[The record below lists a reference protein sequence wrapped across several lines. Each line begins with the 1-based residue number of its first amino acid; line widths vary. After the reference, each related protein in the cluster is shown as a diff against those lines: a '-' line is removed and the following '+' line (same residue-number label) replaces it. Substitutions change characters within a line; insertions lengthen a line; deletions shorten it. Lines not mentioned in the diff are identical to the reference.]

1 MSVSASETVAGRSS
15 CGPNPPPG
23 CQSGTDTHT
32 KRDRASE
39 SVRHTKRVRE
49 SEQEWEAAGA
59 GPAGIESGTGH
70 RLIFLCKRETR
81 KSKPY
86 VNRTQSLSLR
96 FHLEMEEALQL
107 TEAEATESMESSPV
121 EGQQPVHEVNSCHD
135 KAATYPEETE
145 TETDPEHDPEPEQ
158 MLSERWSPLG
168 ANYDDANSASSGV
181 DCELEP
187 TLLGLSLEK
196 SSPGNETE
204 NASELARLRSIE
216 EEQELLTSSLLALT
230 SHFAHVQLRV
240 RQIVEAPAEE
250 RDQLLRDLDDFAF
263 QGIPDAGLGQKKGS
277 DAEPERETETDGQ
290 LIEQLKSQLTELEQ
304 LAYEAGEPGILPQ
317 HVLLE
322 KQKFILDELR
332 AKLNLQVE
340 QQDLPSLSTDQ
351 LRHQVDNAIGEFVG
365 PLKMKE
371 QLVAQLKTQITDLER
386 FIAFLQCDAAG
397 SGSGSS
403 ASGSDR
409 LKLLSGA
416 YNSYAA
422 KQTARSQVSLPAPA
436 ETSPPSRSYSHSSA
450 LPVAQAGESLHSKAH
465 GLLDK
470 ASILMQM
477 FATTHLAKPREDF
490 QQNTLKKTHKG
501 NHWGDLRAQ
510 LEVDIQEVA
519 ALAATLSCDREKLAN
534 IKRALRQQQQQQQ
547 QQAGSSST
555 CLNPQNGA
563 LITLPPRCRRAVAAG
578 HELAPY
584 AAAAASAATSSDSEE
599 EASYDRFEW
608 EKEIKGLSLGRRIVH
623 MRGDSIATIGRELTT
638 VVRKN
643 FARTVQ
649 QLIQHGLRI
658 PAESA
663 ASSLMVPF
671 MRCLHPGTQRMA
683 APSAQES
690 QFLGLGRG
698 MHAWELILEYY
709 QLKHGEEYNNTP
721 ARKLS
726 LSFQLDIVD
735 AQAVTAKQSLLSTV
749 GMILAM
755 HKPYKRSHN
764 AHFKAFVCAGLNSHL
779 LVEWLNLILSCNE
792 LIDTYYSSTSYVART
807 GFRDSL
813 RSIDALS
820 KFDFDLPV
828 DLAIRHFRNI

>member
-1 MSVSASETVAGRSS
+1 MEMKTTEQSKDFSPTVEGQL
-15 CGPNPPPG
+15 P
-23 CQSGTDTHT
+23 
-32 KRDRASE
+32 
-39 SVRHTKRVRE
+39 
-49 SEQEWEAAGA
+49 A
-59 GPAGIESGTGH
+59 GPVPVED
-70 RLIFLCKRETR
+70 
-81 KSKPY
+81 
-86 VNRTQSLSLR
+86 
-96 FHLEMEEALQL
+96 EE
-107 TEAEATESMESSPV
+107 EAEAEV
-121 EGQQPVHEVNSCHD
+121 EQEEQEQQEL
-135 KAATYPEETE
+135 
-145 TETDPEHDPEPEQ
+145 
-158 MLSERWSPLG
+158 LSERWSPLG

-181 DCELEP
+181 DCELDP
-187 TLLGLSLEK
+187 GLEK
-196 SSPGNETE
+196 SDTRRGSTG
-204 NASELARLRSIE
+204 SELARLRSIE

-250 RDQLLRDLDDFAF
+250 RDQLLRDLEDFAF
-263 QGIPDAGLGQKKGS
+263 QGIPEAVQTKESQPEEDS
-277 DAEPERETETDGQ
+277 VEAEKDPGADSQ
-290 LIEQLKSQLTELEQ
+290 LIQQLKSQLTELEQ
-304 LAYEAGEPGILPQ
+304 IAYEAGEPGILPQ
-317 HVLLE
+317 HVMLE

-332 AKLNLQVE
+332 SKLNLQVE
-340 QQDLPSLSTDQ
+340 QHELPALSTEQ

-386 FIAFLQCDAAG
+386 FIAFLQCDAVEG
-397 SGSGSS
+397 SVG
-403 ASGSDR
+403 DR

-422 KQTARSQVSLPAPA
+422 KQTARSSQAASIAPA
-436 ETSPPSRSYSHSSA
+436 TGMASAPATTAAPPLSSGGGSHSG
-450 LPVAQAGESLHSKAH
+450 GESLHSKAH

-477 FATTHLAKPREDF
+477 FASTHLAKPRSHDEF
-490 QQNTLKKTHKG
+490 QQNSLKKTHKG

-534 IKRALRQQQQQQQ
+534 IKRALRQQQQQQAESNFSSA
-547 QQAGSSST
+547 AGHPVINSES
-555 CLNPQNGA
+555 GA
-563 LITLPPRCRRAVAAG
+563 LTTLPPRCRRAVPTG

-584 AAAAASAATSSDSEE
+584 AAGGAISSDSDEDI
-599 EASYDRFEW
+599 SYSNFEW
-608 EKEIKGLSLGRRIVH
+608 EKEGKSRRTTH

-643 FARTVQ
+643 FARTLQ

-671 MRCLHPGTQRMA
+671 MRCLHPAPPMVP
-683 APSAQES
+683 PSAGGDS
-690 QFLGLGRG
+690 QFLGLGRA
-698 MHAWELILEYY
+698 MHAWELILAYY
-709 QLKHGEEYNNTP
+709 RLKHGEEYNNTP

-726 LSFQLDIVD
+726 QSFQLDIVD
-735 AQAVTAKQSLLSTV
+735 AQAVTAKQSLLSAV

-755 HKPYKRSHN
+755 HRPYKRSNN

-779 LVEWLNLILSCNE
+779 LVEWLNLILSCHE
-792 LIDTYYSSTSYVART
+792 LVDTYYSANSYVART

-813 RSIDALS
+813 RSIDGLS
-820 KFDFDLPV
+820 RFDFDLPV

>member
-1 MSVSASETVAGRSS
+1 M
-15 CGPNPPPG
+15 
-23 CQSGTDTHT
+23 
-32 KRDRASE
+32 
-39 SVRHTKRVRE
+39 
-49 SEQEWEAAGA
+49 
-59 GPAGIESGTGH
+59 
-70 RLIFLCKRETR
+70 
-81 KSKPY
+81 
-86 VNRTQSLSLR
+86 
-96 FHLEMEEALQL
+96 
-107 TEAEATESMESSPV
+107 AEAQESKDFSSTV
-121 EGQQPVHEVNSCHD
+121 EGQLPAGSVPVEKEEEEVE
-135 KAATYPEETE
+135 AEVEQEEQ
-145 TETDPEHDPEPEQ
+145 EQ
-158 MLSERWSPLG
+158 QELLSERWSPLG

-187 TLLGLSLEK
+187 GLEK
-196 SSPGNETE
+196 SETRRGSTG
-204 NASELARLRSIE
+204 SELARLRSIE

-250 RDQLLRDLDDFAF
+250 RDQLLRDLEDFAF
-263 QGIPDAGLGQKKGS
+263 QGIPEAVQSKESQPEDDAVEGEK
-277 DAEPERETETDGQ
+277 EPGADSQ

-304 LAYEAGEPGILPQ
+304 IAYEAGEPGILPQ
-317 HVLLE
+317 HVMLE

-332 AKLNLQVE
+332 SKLNLQVE
-340 QQDLPSLSTDQ
+340 QHELPALSTEQ

-386 FIAFLQCDAAG
+386 FIAFLQCDAVEG
-397 SGSGSS
+397 SVG
-403 ASGSDR
+403 DR

-422 KQTARSQVSLPAPA
+422 KQTARSSQAASIAPA
-436 ETSPPSRSYSHSSA
+436 TGVASAPATTAAPPPYSGVGSHS
-450 LPVAQAGESLHSKAH
+450 PGESLHSKAH

-477 FATTHLAKPREDF
+477 FASTHLGKPRSHDEF
-490 QQNTLKKTHKG
+490 QQNSLKKTHKG

-534 IKRALRQQQQQQQ
+534 IKRALRQQHQ
-547 QQAGSSST
+547 QQAECTSSSAAGH
-555 CLNPQNGA
+555 LVINSQSGA
-563 LITLPPRCRRAVAAG
+563 LTTLPPRCRRAVPTG

-584 AAAAASAATSSDSEE
+584 AAGGAISSDSDEDI
-599 EASYDRFEW
+599 SYSNFEW
-608 EKEIKGLSLGRRIVH
+608 EKEGKSRRTAH

-643 FARTVQ
+643 FARTLQ

-671 MRCLHPGTQRMA
+671 MRCLHPAPPMVP
-683 APSAQES
+683 PSAGGDS
-690 QFLGLGRG
+690 QFLGLGRA
-698 MHAWELILEYY
+698 MHAWELVLAYY
-709 QLKHGEEYNNTP
+709 RLKHGEEYNNTP

-726 LSFQLDIVD
+726 QSFQLDIVD
-735 AQAVTAKQSLLSTV
+735 AQAVTAKQSLLSAV

-755 HKPYKRSHN
+755 HRPYKRSNN

-779 LVEWLNLILSCNE
+779 LVEWLNLILSCHE
-792 LIDTYYSSTSYVART
+792 LVDTYYSANSYVART

-820 KFDFDLPV
+820 RFDFDLPV

>member
-1 MSVSASETVAGRSS
+1 MEMKMAEAQEALESKDSSS
-15 CGPNPPPG
+15 CN
-23 CQSGTDTHT
+23 
-32 KRDRASE
+32 
-39 SVRHTKRVRE
+39 
-49 SEQEWEAAGA
+49 
-59 GPAGIESGTGH
+59 
-70 RLIFLCKRETR
+70 
-81 KSKPY
+81 
-86 VNRTQSLSLR
+86 
-96 FHLEMEEALQL
+96 
-107 TEAEATESMESSPV
+107 V
-121 EGQQPVHEVNSCHD
+121 EGQLLPAGSEEEPDEEEEEEEV
-135 KAATYPEETE
+135 EL
-145 TETDPEHDPEPEQ
+145 EPEQ
-158 MLSERWSPLG
+158 EQQELLSERWSPLG

-181 DCELEP
+181 DCELEA
-187 TLLGLSLEK
+187 GLDK
-196 SSPGNETE
+196 SETRRGS
-204 NASELARLRSIE
+204 AGSELARLRSIE
-216 EEQELLTSSLLALT
+216 DEQELLTSSLLALT

-250 RDQLLRDLDDFAF
+250 RDQLLRDLEDFAF
-263 QGIPDAGLGQKKGS
+263 QGIPDAAAQPKEEEQEANPKQAMGTSSVENEKEAAAPPDS
-277 DAEPERETETDGQ
+277 Q

-317 HVLLE
+317 QVLLE

-340 QQDLPSLSTDQ
+340 QHELPALSTEQ

-386 FIAFLQCDAAG
+386 FIAFLQCDADQ
-397 SGSGSS
+397 SS
-403 ASGSDR
+403 VGDR

-422 KQTARSQVSLPAPA
+422 KQTARSSSQIAPPPVA
-436 ETSPPSRSYSHSSA
+436 KNSPTTTAAAAAAAGLPPSSSA
-450 LPVAQAGESLHSKAH
+450 ASSSSGESLHSKAH

-470 ASILMQM
+470 ASLLMQM
-477 FATTHLAKPREDF
+477 FASTHLVKPRHDDF
-490 QQNTLKKTHKG
+490 QQNSLKKTHKG

-534 IKRALRQQQQQQQ
+534 IKRALRQQQQQQT
-547 QQAGSSST
+547 SSSSSNG
-555 CLNPQNGA
+555 LINAQNGA
-563 LITLPPRCRRAVAAG
+563 LTTMPPRCRRAVPTG

-584 AAAAASAATSSDSEE
+584 AACGGGAVSSDSDEDI
-599 EASYDRFEW
+599 SYSNFEW
-608 EKEIKGLSLGRRIVH
+608 EKEGKGRR
-623 MRGDSIATIGRELTT
+623 MRGGDSIATIGRELTT

-643 FARTVQ
+643 FARTLQ
-649 QLIQHGLRI
+649 QLMQHGLRI

-671 MRCLHPGTQRMA
+671 MRCLHPGPPA
-683 APSAQES
+683 AVIPAANGDS
-690 QFLGLGRG
+690 QFMGLGRA
-698 MHAWELILEYY
+698 MHAWELVLAYY
-709 QLKHGEEYNNTP
+709 RLKHGEEYNNTP

-726 LSFQLDIVD
+726 QSFQLDIVA
-735 AQAVTAKQSLLSTV
+735 AQAVTAKQSLLSAV

-755 HKPYKRSHN
+755 HRPYKRSNN

-779 LVEWLNLILSCNE
+779 LVEWLNLILSCHD
-792 LIDTYYSSTSYVART
+792 LVDTYYSSSSYVART

-820 KFDFDLPV
+820 RFDFDLPV

>member
-1 MSVSASETVAGRSS
+1 M
-15 CGPNPPPG
+15 
-23 CQSGTDTHT
+23 
-32 KRDRASE
+32 
-39 SVRHTKRVRE
+39 
-49 SEQEWEAAGA
+49 
-59 GPAGIESGTGH
+59 
-70 RLIFLCKRETR
+70 
-81 KSKPY
+81 
-86 VNRTQSLSLR
+86 
-96 FHLEMEEALQL
+96 EMKMAEALE
-107 TEAEATESMESSPV
+107 TKDDSCSPV
-121 EGQQPVHEVNSCHD
+121 EGQLPAAVEDEEV
-135 KAATYPEETE
+135 
-145 TETDPEHDPEPEQ
+145 EQ
-158 MLSERWSPLG
+158 QEQELLSERWSPLG

-187 TLLGLSLEK
+187 GLLDKSETRRESNGSSL
-196 SSPGNETE
+196 
-204 NASELARLRSIE
+204 ELARLRSIE

-250 RDQLLRDLDDFAF
+250 RDQLLRDLEDFAF
-263 QGIPDAGLGQKKGS
+263 QGIPEAVQSKEEE
-277 DAEPERETETDGQ
+277 DAEEESESPKPKEDTPDNQ
-290 LIEQLKSQLTELEQ
+290 LIIEQLKSQLTELEQ
-304 LAYEAGEPGILPQ
+304 IAYEAGEPGILPQ
-317 HVLLE
+317 HVMLE

-332 AKLNLQVE
+332 SKLNLQVE
-340 QQDLPSLSTDQ
+340 QHELPALSTEQ

-386 FIAFLQCDAAG
+386 FIAFLQCDAAEGG
-397 SGSGSS
+397 SGGSV
-403 ASGSDR
+403 GDR

-422 KQTARSQVSLPAPA
+422 KQTARSSQAAAAGGGGGSIAPA
-436 ETSPPSRSYSHSSA
+436 KGGVTAPPTPPSSELGSHSH
-450 LPVAQAGESLHSKAH
+450 PRTGESLHSKAH

-477 FATTHLAKPREDF
+477 FASTHLAKPRSHDEF
-490 QQNTLKKTHKG
+490 QQNSLKKTHKG

-534 IKRALRQQQQQQQ
+534 IKRALRQQQQQQ
-547 QQAGSSST
+547 AESTSSSSSAGHPVIT
-555 CLNPQNGA
+555 SQSGA
-563 LITLPPRCRRAVAAG
+563 LTTLPPRCRRAVPTG

-584 AAAAASAATSSDSEE
+584 AAGGAISSDSDEDI
-599 EASYDRFEW
+599 SYSNFEW
-608 EKEIKGLSLGRRIVH
+608 EKEGGKSRRSAH
-623 MRGDSIATIGRELTT
+623 MRGDSIATINRELTT

-643 FARTVQ
+643 FARTLQ

-671 MRCLHPGTQRMA
+671 MRCLHPASPMVPPPPA
-683 APSAQES
+683 ADSP
-690 QFLGLGRG
+690 QFLAGLGRA
-698 MHAWELILEYY
+698 MHAWELVLAYY
-709 QLKHGEEYNNTP
+709 RLKHGEEYNNTP

-726 LSFQLDIVD
+726 QSFQLDIVD
-735 AQAVTAKQSLLSTV
+735 AQAVTAKQSLLSAV

-755 HKPYKRSHN
+755 HRPYKRSNN

-779 LVEWLNLILSCNE
+779 LVEWLNLILSSHE
-792 LIDTYYSSTSYVART
+792 LVDTYYSASSYVART

-820 KFDFDLPV
+820 RFDFDLPV
-828 DLAIRHFRNI
+828 DLAIRHFRNL

>member
-1 MSVSASETVAGRSS
+1 MEMKMA
-15 CGPNPPPG
+15 
-23 CQSGTDTHT
+23 
-32 KRDRASE
+32 
-39 SVRHTKRVRE
+39 
-49 SEQEWEAAGA
+49 EA
-59 GPAGIESGTGH
+59 
-70 RLIFLCKRETR
+70 
-81 KSKPY
+81 
-86 VNRTQSLSLR
+86 Q
-96 FHLEMEEALQL
+96 EAL
-107 TEAEATESMESSPV
+107 ESKDSTCNV
-121 EGQQPVHEVNSCHD
+121 EGQLPPAGSEEEQEEPGEEEEEEEEEEV
-135 KAATYPEETE
+135 EL
-145 TETDPEHDPEPEQ
+145 EPEQ
-158 MLSERWSPLG
+158 EQQELLSERWSPLG

-181 DCELEP
+181 DCELE
-187 TLLGLSLEK
+187 TGLDK
-196 SSPGNETE
+196 SETRRGS
-204 NASELARLRSIE
+204 AGSELARLRSIE
-216 EEQELLTSSLLALT
+216 DEQELLTSSLLALT

-250 RDQLLRDLDDFAF
+250 RDQLLRDLEDFAF
-263 QGIPDAGLGQKKGS
+263 QGIPDAAQPKEEANGKQAKGS
-277 DAEPERETETDGQ
+277 SGVEGEKESGADSQ

-340 QQDLPSLSTDQ
+340 QHELPTLSTEQ

-386 FIAFLQCDAAG
+386 FIAFLQCDADQ
-397 SGSGSS
+397 SS
-403 ASGSDR
+403 VGDR

-422 KQTARSQVSLPAPA
+422 KQTARSSSQVAPPIVPSTVGGKNSPATTA
-436 ETSPPSRSYSHSSA
+436 ALPPSSSA
-450 LPVAQAGESLHSKAH
+450 ASGTGESLHSKAH

-470 ASILMQM
+470 ASLLMQM
-477 FATTHLAKPREDF
+477 FASTHLVKPRHDDF
-490 QQNTLKKTHKG
+490 QQNLLKKTHKG

-534 IKRALRQQQQQQQ
+534 IKRALRQQQLQQQQ
-547 QQAGSSST
+547 QQHHHQQESSSSSST
-555 CLNPQNGA
+555 GHHHPSINAQNGA
-563 LITLPPRCRRAVAAG
+563 LTTIPPRCRRAVPTG

-584 AAAAASAATSSDSEE
+584 AACGGAVSSDSDEDI
-599 EASYDRFEW
+599 SYSTFEW
-608 EKEIKGLSLGRRIVH
+608 EKEGKSRRMAH

-643 FARTVQ
+643 FARTLQ

-671 MRCLHPGTQRMA
+671 MRCLHPGPPA
-683 APSAQES
+683 AVIPAAGGDS
-690 QFLGLGRG
+690 QFMGLGRA
-698 MHAWELILEYY
+698 MHAWELVLAYY
-709 QLKHGEEYNNTP
+709 RLKNGEEYNNTP

-726 LSFQLDIVD
+726 QSFQLDIVD
-735 AQAVTAKQSLLSTV
+735 AQAVTAKQSLLSAV

-755 HKPYKRSHN
+755 HRPYKRSNN

-779 LVEWLNLILSCNE
+779 LVEWLNLILSCHE
-792 LIDTYYSSTSYVART
+792 LVDTYYSSSSYVART

-820 KFDFDLPV
+820 RFDFDLPV

>member
-1 MSVSASETVAGRSS
+1 M
-15 CGPNPPPG
+15 
-23 CQSGTDTHT
+23 
-32 KRDRASE
+32 
-39 SVRHTKRVRE
+39 
-49 SEQEWEAAGA
+49 
-59 GPAGIESGTGH
+59 
-70 RLIFLCKRETR
+70 
-81 KSKPY
+81 
-86 VNRTQSLSLR
+86 
-96 FHLEMEEALQL
+96 EMKM
-107 TEAEATESMESSPV
+107 AEAQEVHESKDSVLCAFRV
-121 EGQQPVHEVNSCHD
+121 EGQQL
-135 KAATYPEETE
+135 AAGSVEEE
-145 TETDPEHDPEPEQ
+145 LDEEAGQVEPEQ
-158 MLSERWSPLG
+158 EQEQEQEQELLSERWSPLG

-181 DCELEP
+181 DCGELETVLDGKP
-187 TLLGLSLEK
+187 
-196 SSPGNETE
+196 ETRRGS
-204 NASELARLRSIE
+204 AGSELSRLRSIE

-263 QGIPDAGLGQKKGS
+263 QGIPEAAQPKESTSSSLEKDNEKEPGS
-277 DAEPERETETDGQ
+277 DSQ

-317 HVLLE
+317 QVLLE

-332 AKLNLQVE
+332 SKLNLQVE
-340 QQDLPSLSTDQ
+340 QHELPALSTEQ

-386 FIAFLQCDAAG
+386 FIAFLQCDADQGSAG
-397 SGSGSS
+397 
-403 ASGSDR
+403 DR

-422 KQTARSQVSLPAPA
+422 KQTAKISQAAPHPIVAPVAAAPPPA
-436 ETSPPSRSYSHSSA
+436 TSSSA
-450 LPVAQAGESLHSKAH
+450 GGSIGPGESLHSKAH

-470 ASILMQM
+470 ASLLMQM
-477 FATTHLAKPREDF
+477 FASTHLAKPRHDDF
-490 QQNTLKKTHKG
+490 QQNSLKKTHKG

-534 IKRALRQQQQQQQ
+534 IKRALRQQRTEN
-547 QQAGSSST
+547 ST
-555 CLNPQNGA
+555 GTAINAQNGA
-563 LITLPPRCRRAVAAG
+563 LTTVPPRCRRAVAAG

-584 AAAAASAATSSDSEE
+584 AAGGSGAVSSDSDEDI
-599 EASYDRFEW
+599 SYANFEW
-608 EKEIKGLSLGRRIVH
+608 EKEGKSRRIAH

-643 FARTVQ
+643 FARTLQ

-671 MRCLHPGTQRMA
+671 MRCLHPGPPSVVI
-683 APSAQES
+683 PSAAGDS
-690 QFLGLGRG
+690 QFLGMGGLGLGRA
-698 MHAWELILEYY
+698 MHAWELVLAYY
-709 QLKHGEEYNNTP
+709 QLKNGEEYNNTP

-726 LSFQLDIVD
+726 QSFQLDIVD
-735 AQAVTAKQSLLSTV
+735 AQAVTAKQSLLSAV

-755 HKPYKRSHN
+755 HRPYKRSNN

-779 LVEWLNLILSCNE
+779 LVEWLNLILSCHE
-792 LIDTYYSSTSYVART
+792 LVDTYYSSSSYVART

-820 KFDFDLPV
+820 RFDFDLPV

>member
-1 MSVSASETVAGRSS
+1 MEMKTAEGQEAQEPKDSSSSTVEGQLPAGSSVSAEDEEAEV
-15 CGPNPPPG
+15 
-23 CQSGTDTHT
+23 
-32 KRDRASE
+32 
-39 SVRHTKRVRE
+39 
-49 SEQEWEAAGA
+49 EQE
-59 GPAGIESGTGH
+59 
-70 RLIFLCKRETR
+70 
-81 KSKPY
+81 
-86 VNRTQSLSLR
+86 
-96 FHLEMEEALQL
+96 
-107 TEAEATESMESSPV
+107 
-121 EGQQPVHEVNSCHD
+121 QQEL
-135 KAATYPEETE
+135 
-145 TETDPEHDPEPEQ
+145 
-158 MLSERWSPLG
+158 LSERWSPLG

-187 TLLGLSLEK
+187 GLEK
-196 SSPGNETE
+196 SETRRGSTG
-204 NASELARLRSIE
+204 SELARLRSIE

-240 RQIVEAPAEE
+240 RQIVEAPAGE
-250 RDQLLRDLDDFAF
+250 RDQLLRDLEDFAF
-263 QGIPDAGLGQKKGS
+263 QGIPEAVQPKESQPEKDSIEGEKEAGADS
-277 DAEPERETETDGQ
+277 Q

-304 LAYEAGEPGILPQ
+304 IAYEAGEPGILPQ
-317 HVLLE
+317 HVMLE

-332 AKLNLQVE
+332 SKLNLQVE
-340 QQDLPSLSTDQ
+340 QHELPALSTEQ

-386 FIAFLQCDAAG
+386 FIAFLQCDVVEG
-397 SGSGSS
+397 SVG
-403 ASGSDR
+403 DR

-422 KQTARSQVSLPAPA
+422 KQTARSSQAASIAPPGVASTPATTA
-436 ETSPPSRSYSHSSA
+436 ASPPSSGLGSHSHS
-450 LPVAQAGESLHSKAH
+450 PGESLHSKAH

-477 FATTHLAKPREDF
+477 FASTHLAKPRSHDEF
-490 QQNTLKKTHKG
+490 QQNLLKKTHKG

-534 IKRALRQQQQQQQ
+534 IKRALRQQQQQ
-547 QQAGSSST
+547 AESTSSSAVGHPVI
-555 CLNPQNGA
+555 NSQNGA
-563 LITLPPRCRRAVAAG
+563 LTTLPPLCRRAVPTG

-584 AAAAASAATSSDSEE
+584 AAGGAISSDSDEDI
-599 EASYDRFEW
+599 SYSNFEW
-608 EKEIKGLSLGRRIVH
+608 EKEGKSRRMAH

-643 FARTVQ
+643 FARTLQ

-671 MRCLHPGTQRMA
+671 MRCLHPGPPVIPTA
-683 APSAQES
+683 GGGDS
-690 QFLGLGRG
+690 QFLGLGRA
-698 MHAWELILEYY
+698 MHAWELVLAYY
-709 QLKHGEEYNNTP
+709 RLKHGEEYNNTP

-726 LSFQLDIVD
+726 QSFQLDIVD
-735 AQAVTAKQSLLSTV
+735 AQAVTAKQSLLSAV

-755 HKPYKRSHN
+755 HRPYKRSNN
-764 AHFKAFVCAGLNSHL
+764 AHFKAFVCAGLNSRL
-779 LVEWLNLILSCNE
+779 LVEWLNLMLSCHE
-792 LIDTYYSSTSYVART
+792 LVDTYYSANSYVART

-820 KFDFDLPV
+820 RFDFDLPV

>member
-1 MSVSASETVAGRSS
+1 MEMKMAEAQEALESKDSS
-15 CGPNPPPG
+15 CN
-23 CQSGTDTHT
+23 
-32 KRDRASE
+32 
-39 SVRHTKRVRE
+39 
-49 SEQEWEAAGA
+49 
-59 GPAGIESGTGH
+59 
-70 RLIFLCKRETR
+70 
-81 KSKPY
+81 
-86 VNRTQSLSLR
+86 
-96 FHLEMEEALQL
+96 
-107 TEAEATESMESSPV
+107 V
-121 EGQQPVHEVNSCHD
+121 EGQLPPAGSEEE
-135 KAATYPEETE
+135 PEE
-145 TETDPEHDPEPEQ
+145 PEDEEEEEEVELEPEQ
-158 MLSERWSPLG
+158 EQQELLSERWSPLG

-181 DCELEP
+181 DCELEQ
-187 TLLGLSLEK
+187 GLDK
-196 SSPGNETE
+196 SETRRGS
-204 NASELARLRSIE
+204 AGSELARLRSIE
-216 EEQELLTSSLLALT
+216 DEQELLTSSLLALT

-250 RDQLLRDLDDFAF
+250 RDQLLRDLEDFAF
-263 QGIPDAGLGQKKGS
+263 QGIPDAAQPKEEAKAKQAKSSSIEGEK
-277 DAEPERETETDGQ
+277 ETVADSQ

-340 QQDLPSLSTDQ
+340 QHELPTLSTEQ

-386 FIAFLQCDAAG
+386 FIAFLQCDADQ
-397 SGSGSS
+397 SS
-403 ASGSDR
+403 VGDR

-422 KQTARSQVSLPAPA
+422 KQTARSSSQIAPPNEPSPIVGRAKNSPATTA
-436 ETSPPSRSYSHSSA
+436 AAALPPSSSA
-450 LPVAQAGESLHSKAH
+450 ASTSGESLHSKAH

-470 ASILMQM
+470 ASLLMQM
-477 FATTHLAKPREDF
+477 FASTHLVKPRHDDF
-490 QQNTLKKTHKG
+490 QQNSLKKTHKG

-534 IKRALRQQQQQQQ
+534 IKRALRQQQQQQKRQ
-547 QQAGSSST
+547 QEQEHSSSSSST
-555 CLNPQNGA
+555 GHPSHPVINAQNGA
-563 LITLPPRCRRAVAAG
+563 LTTVPPRCRRAVPTG

-584 AAAAASAATSSDSEE
+584 AACSGAVSSDSDEDI
-599 EASYDRFEW
+599 SYSNFEW
-608 EKEIKGLSLGRRIVH
+608 EKEGKSRRMAH

-643 FARTVQ
+643 FARTLQ

-671 MRCLHPGTQRMA
+671 MRCLHPGPPA
-683 APSAQES
+683 AVIPAASSGDS
-690 QFLGLGRG
+690 QFMGLGRA
-698 MHAWELILEYY
+698 MHAWELVLAYY
-709 QLKHGEEYNNTP
+709 RLKHGDEYNNTP

-726 LSFQLDIVD
+726 QSFQLDIVD
-735 AQAVTAKQSLLSTV
+735 AQAVTAKQSLLSAV

-755 HKPYKRSHN
+755 HRPYKRSNN

-779 LVEWLNLILSCNE
+779 LVEWLNLILSCHE
-792 LIDTYYSSTSYVART
+792 LVDTYYSSSSYVART

-820 KFDFDLPV
+820 RFDFDLPV

>member
-1 MSVSASETVAGRSS
+1 MEMKMAEAQKSKDSSSASEDQLPAG
-15 CGPNPPPG
+15 
-23 CQSGTDTHT
+23 
-32 KRDRASE
+32 
-39 SVRHTKRVRE
+39 SVLAEDEEEEVE
-49 SEQEWEAAGA
+49 VEVEQEQE
-59 GPAGIESGTGH
+59 
-70 RLIFLCKRETR
+70 
-81 KSKPY
+81 
-86 VNRTQSLSLR
+86 
-96 FHLEMEEALQL
+96 
-107 TEAEATESMESSPV
+107 
-121 EGQQPVHEVNSCHD
+121 QQEL
-135 KAATYPEETE
+135 
-145 TETDPEHDPEPEQ
+145 
-158 MLSERWSPLG
+158 LSERWSPLG

-187 TLLGLSLEK
+187 GPDK
-196 SSPGNETE
+196 SETRRGSSTG
-204 NASELARLRSIE
+204 SELARLRSIE

-263 QGIPDAGLGQKKGS
+263 QGIPEAVQSKEPHS
-277 DAEPERETETDGQ
+277 DTDSNDREKESSADSQ

-304 LAYEAGEPGILPQ
+304 IAYEAGEPGILPQ
-317 HVLLE
+317 HVMLE

-332 AKLNLQVE
+332 SKLNLQVE
-340 QQDLPSLSTDQ
+340 QHELPSLSTEQ

-386 FIAFLQCDAAG
+386 FIAFLQCDAVEG
-397 SGSGSS
+397 SVG
-403 ASGSDR
+403 DR

-422 KQTARSQVSLPAPA
+422 KQTARSSLAASIAPAPGIA
-436 ETSPPSRSYSHSSA
+436 NAPATSTAAPPASGLGPHS
-450 LPVAQAGESLHSKAH
+450 PGESLHSKAH

-470 ASILMQM
+470 ASMLMQM
-477 FATTHLAKPREDF
+477 FASTHLAKPRSHDEF
-490 QQNTLKKTHKG
+490 QQNSLKKTHKG

-547 QQAGSSST
+547 QADITSSSAAGHPVI
-555 CLNPQNGA
+555 NAQNGA
-563 LITLPPRCRRAVAAG
+563 LTTLSPRCRRAVPTG

-584 AAAAASAATSSDSEE
+584 AAGGAISSDSDEDI
-599 EASYDRFEW
+599 SYSNFEW
-608 EKEIKGLSLGRRIVH
+608 EKEGKSRRTAH

-643 FARTVQ
+643 FARTLQ

-671 MRCLHPGTQRMA
+671 LRCLHPGPPKVPLA
-683 APSAQES
+683 AGEES
-690 QFLGLGRG
+690 QFLGFGRA
-698 MHAWELILEYY
+698 MHAWELVLAYY
-709 QLKHGEEYNNTP
+709 RLKHGEEYNNTP

-726 LSFQLDIVD
+726 QSFQLDIVD
-735 AQAVTAKQSLLSTV
+735 AQAVTAKQSLLSAV

-755 HKPYKRSHN
+755 HRPYKRSNN

-779 LVEWLNLILSCNE
+779 LVEWLNLILSCHE
-792 LIDTYYSSTSYVART
+792 LVDTYYTVNSYVART

-820 KFDFDLPV
+820 RFDFDLPV

>member
-1 MSVSASETVAGRSS
+1 M
-15 CGPNPPPG
+15 
-23 CQSGTDTHT
+23 
-32 KRDRASE
+32 
-39 SVRHTKRVRE
+39 
-49 SEQEWEAAGA
+49 
-59 GPAGIESGTGH
+59 
-70 RLIFLCKRETR
+70 
-81 KSKPY
+81 
-86 VNRTQSLSLR
+86 
-96 FHLEMEEALQL
+96 EMKM
-107 TEAEATESMESSPV
+107 AEAQEVHESKDSVLCAFRV
-121 EGQQPVHEVNSCHD
+121 EGQQL
-135 KAATYPEETE
+135 AAGSVEEE
-145 TETDPEHDPEPEQ
+145 LDEEAGQVEPEQ
-158 MLSERWSPLG
+158 EQEQEQELLSERWSPLG

-181 DCELEP
+181 DCGELE
-187 TLLGLSLEK
+187 TVLDGK
-196 SSPGNETE
+196 SETRRGS
-204 NASELARLRSIE
+204 AGSELSRLRSIE

-250 RDQLLRDLDDFAF
+250 RDQLLRDLEDFAF
-263 QGIPDAGLGQKKGS
+263 QGIPEAAQPKESTSSSLEKDNEKEPGS
-277 DAEPERETETDGQ
+277 DSQ

-317 HVLLE
+317 QVLLE

-332 AKLNLQVE
+332 SKLNLQVE
-340 QQDLPSLSTDQ
+340 QHELPALSTEQ

-386 FIAFLQCDAAG
+386 FIAFLQCDADQG
-397 SGSGSS
+397 SVG
-403 ASGSDR
+403 DR

-422 KQTARSQVSLPAPA
+422 KQTAKISQAVPHPIVAPVASAPPPA
-436 ETSPPSRSYSHSSA
+436 TSSSA
-450 LPVAQAGESLHSKAH
+450 GGSIGAGESLHSKAH

-470 ASILMQM
+470 ASLLMQM
-477 FATTHLAKPREDF
+477 FASTHLAKPRHDDF
-490 QQNTLKKTHKG
+490 QQNSLKKTHKG

-534 IKRALRQQQQQQQ
+534 IKRALRQQRTEN
-547 QQAGSSST
+547 ST
-555 CLNPQNGA
+555 GTAINAQNGA
-563 LITLPPRCRRAVAAG
+563 LTTVPPRCRRAVAAG

-584 AAAAASAATSSDSEE
+584 AAGGSGAVSSDSDEDI
-599 EASYDRFEW
+599 SYANFEW
-608 EKEIKGLSLGRRIVH
+608 EKEGKSRRIAH

-643 FARTVQ
+643 FARTLQ

-671 MRCLHPGTQRMA
+671 MRCLHPGPPSVVIPPA
-683 APSAQES
+683 AGDS
-690 QFLGLGRG
+690 QFLGLGGLGLGRA
-698 MHAWELILEYY
+698 MHAWELVLAYY
-709 QLKHGEEYNNTP
+709 QLKNGEEYNNTP

-726 LSFQLDIVD
+726 QSFQLDIVD
-735 AQAVTAKQSLLSTV
+735 AQAVTAKQSLLSAV

-755 HKPYKRSHN
+755 HRPYKRSNN

-779 LVEWLNLILSCNE
+779 LVEWLNLMLSCHE
-792 LIDTYYSSTSYVART
+792 LVDTYYSSSSYVART

-820 KFDFDLPV
+820 RFDFDLPV

>member
-1 MSVSASETVAGRSS
+1 MEMKMAEAQLTLESKDSS
-15 CGPNPPPG
+15 CN
-23 CQSGTDTHT
+23 
-32 KRDRASE
+32 
-39 SVRHTKRVRE
+39 
-49 SEQEWEAAGA
+49 
-59 GPAGIESGTGH
+59 
-70 RLIFLCKRETR
+70 
-81 KSKPY
+81 
-86 VNRTQSLSLR
+86 
-96 FHLEMEEALQL
+96 
-107 TEAEATESMESSPV
+107 V
-121 EGQQPVHEVNSCHD
+121 EGQLPPAGSEEE
-135 KAATYPEETE
+135 PEEPE
-145 TETDPEHDPEPEQ
+145 DPEEEEEEAELEPEQ
-158 MLSERWSPLG
+158 EQQELLSERWSPLG

-187 TLLGLSLEK
+187 GLEK
-196 SSPGNETE
+196 SETRRGS
-204 NASELARLRSIE
+204 AGSELARLRSIE
-216 EEQELLTSSLLALT
+216 DEQELLTSSLLALT

-250 RDQLLRDLDDFAF
+250 RDQLLRDLEDFAF
-263 QGIPDAGLGQKKGS
+263 QGIPDAAQPKEEATVKQAKQDSSEKEAGADS
-277 DAEPERETETDGQ
+277 Q

-340 QQDLPSLSTDQ
+340 QHELPALSTEQ

-386 FIAFLQCDAAG
+386 FIAFLQCDADQ
-397 SGSGSS
+397 SS
-403 ASGSDR
+403 VGDR

-422 KQTARSQVSLPAPA
+422 KQTARSGSQIAPPPTAPSQVGAKNSPATTA
-436 ETSPPSRSYSHSSA
+436 ALPPSSSGGGSSSS
-450 LPVAQAGESLHSKAH
+450 GESLHSKAH

-470 ASILMQM
+470 ASLLMQM
-477 FATTHLAKPREDF
+477 FASTHLVKPRHDDF
-490 QQNTLKKTHKG
+490 QQNSLKKTHKG

-534 IKRALRQQQQQQQ
+534 IKRALRHQQQQQQQ
-547 QQAGSSST
+547 QESSSCPSST
-555 CLNPQNGA
+555 NQHPSINAQNGA
-563 LITLPPRCRRAVAAG
+563 LTTIPPRCRRAVPTG

-584 AAAAASAATSSDSEE
+584 AACGGAVSSDSDEDI
-599 EASYDRFEW
+599 SYSNFEW
-608 EKEIKGLSLGRRIVH
+608 EKEGKSRRL
-623 MRGDSIATIGRELTT
+623 RGDSIATIGRELTT

-643 FARTVQ
+643 FARTLQ

-671 MRCLHPGTQRMA
+671 MRCLHPGPPA
-683 APSAQES
+683 AVIPAAAGGDS
-690 QFLGLGRG
+690 QFMGLGRA
-698 MHAWELILEYY
+698 MHAWELVLAYY
-709 QLKHGEEYNNTP
+709 RLKHGEEYNNTP

-726 LSFQLDIVD
+726 QSFQLDIVD
-735 AQAVTAKQSLLSTV
+735 AQAVTAKQSLLSAV

-755 HKPYKRSHN
+755 HRPYKRSNN

-779 LVEWLNLILSCNE
+779 LVEWLNLILSCHE
-792 LIDTYYSSTSYVART
+792 LVDTYYSSSSYVART

-820 KFDFDLPV
+820 RFDFDLPV

>member
-1 MSVSASETVAGRSS
+1 MEMKMAEAQETKDSCSTIEGQLPAG
-15 CGPNPPPG
+15 PV
-23 CQSGTDTHT
+23 
-32 KRDRASE
+32 RAE
-39 SVRHTKRVRE
+39 DEEEEVEV
-49 SEQEWEAAGA
+49 EQE
-59 GPAGIESGTGH
+59 
-70 RLIFLCKRETR
+70 
-81 KSKPY
+81 
-86 VNRTQSLSLR
+86 
-96 FHLEMEEALQL
+96 
-107 TEAEATESMESSPV
+107 
-121 EGQQPVHEVNSCHD
+121 QQEL
-135 KAATYPEETE
+135 
-145 TETDPEHDPEPEQ
+145 
-158 MLSERWSPLG
+158 LSERWSPLG

-187 TLLGLSLEK
+187 GLEK
-196 SSPGNETE
+196 SEARRGSTG
-204 NASELARLRSIE
+204 SELARLRSIE

-250 RDQLLRDLDDFAF
+250 RDQLLRDLEDFAF
-263 QGIPDAGLGQKKGS
+263 QGIPDAVQSKESHPDKPAS
-277 DAEPERETETDGQ
+277 DGEKDHGPDSQ
-290 LIEQLKSQLTELEQ
+290 LIQQLKSQLTELEQ
-304 LAYEAGEPGILPQ
+304 IAYEAGEPGILPQ

-340 QQDLPSLSTDQ
+340 QHELPALSTEQ

-386 FIAFLQCDAAG
+386 FIAFLQCDAIEG
-397 SGSGSS
+397 SVG
-403 ASGSDR
+403 DR

-422 KQTARSQVSLPAPA
+422 KQTARSSQASYVATNAPA
-436 ETSPPSRSYSHSSA
+436 TTATTPPSSGLGAHSS
-450 LPVAQAGESLHSKAH
+450 GESLHSKAH

-470 ASILMQM
+470 ASVLMQM
-477 FATTHLAKPREDF
+477 FASTHLVKPRTHDEF
-490 QQNTLKKTHKG
+490 QQNSLKKTHKG

-534 IKRALRQQQQQQQ
+534 IKRALRKQQ
-547 QQAGSSST
+547 QQAESIEFSDTG
-555 CLNPQNGA
+555 NPVINSQNGA
-563 LITLPPRCRRAVAAG
+563 LTLPPRCRRAVPTG

-584 AAAAASAATSSDSEE
+584 ASGGAISSDSDEDI
-599 EASYDRFEW
+599 SYSNFEW
-608 EKEIKGLSLGRRIVH
+608 EKESKSRRTTH
-623 MRGDSIATIGRELTT
+623 ARGDSIATIGRELTT

-643 FARTVQ
+643 FARTLQ

-671 MRCLHPGTQRMA
+671 MRCLHPGPPVVPPA
-683 APSAQES
+683 VGGDS
-690 QFLGLGRG
+690 QFLGLGRA
-698 MHAWELILEYY
+698 MHAWELVLAYY
-709 QLKHGEEYNNTP
+709 RLKHGEEYNNTP

-726 LSFQLDIVD
+726 QSFQLDIVD
-735 AQAVTAKQSLLSTV
+735 AQAVTAKQSLLSAV

-755 HKPYKRSHN
+755 HRPYKRSNN

-779 LVEWLNLILSCNE
+779 LVEWLNLILSCHE
-792 LIDTYYSSTSYVART
+792 LVDTYYSADSYVART

-820 KFDFDLPV
+820 RFDFDLPV

>member
-1 MSVSASETVAGRSS
+1 M
-15 CGPNPPPG
+15 
-23 CQSGTDTHT
+23 
-32 KRDRASE
+32 
-39 SVRHTKRVRE
+39 
-49 SEQEWEAAGA
+49 
-59 GPAGIESGTGH
+59 
-70 RLIFLCKRETR
+70 
-81 KSKPY
+81 
-86 VNRTQSLSLR
+86 
-96 FHLEMEEALQL
+96 EM
-107 TEAEATESMESSPV
+107 
-121 EGQQPVHEVNSCHD
+121 D
-135 KAATYPEETE
+135 EETE
-145 TETDPEHDPEPEQ
+145 REQLKLAEGHPTTSSCDAESVDSQAYPE
-158 MLSERWSPLG
+158 ERWSPLG

-181 DCELEP
+181 DCELEANVLNDKELLVTTTTATGA
-187 TLLGLSLEK
+187 TLANVDSL
-196 SSPGNETE
+196 TE

-216 EEQELLTSSLLALT
+216 DEQELLTSSLLALT

-240 RQIVEAPAEE
+240 RQIVEAPTDE
-250 RDQLLRDLDDFAF
+250 RDQLLRDLEDFAF
-263 QGIPDAGLGQKKGS
+263 QGIPEAAAAGQNNREDESNKNGGLEYNDDESVGVDGS
-277 DAEPERETETDGQ
+277 TARTPISPPPPPDGQ

-304 LAYEAGEPGILPQ
+304 LAYEAGAPGILPQ
-317 HVLLE
+317 QILLE

-332 AKLNLQVE
+332 SKLNLQVE
-340 QQDLPSLSTDQ
+340 QQDLPSLSTEQ

-397 SGSGSS
+397 G
-403 ASGSDR
+403 DK
-409 LKLLSGA
+409 LKLLTGA

-422 KQTARSQVSLPAPA
+422 KQTARSQQIQKPAGG
-436 ETSPPSRSYSHSSA
+436 SRLTASNTGSSSA
-450 LPVAQAGESLHSKAH
+450 ATTTTSATAALSNSEARESLHSKAH

-470 ASILMQM
+470 ASLLMQM
-477 FATTHLAKPREDF
+477 FASTHFAKRQDDF
-490 QQNTLKKTHKG
+490 QQNSLKKTHKG

-519 ALAATLSCDREKLAN
+519 ALAATLTCDREKLAN
-534 IKRALRQQQQQQQ
+534 IKRALRQQQQQHQQ
-547 QQAGSSST
+547 QQASSSSGCPIT
-555 CLNPQNGA
+555 SQTGA
-563 LITLPPRCRRAVAAG
+563 LTTIPPRCRRAVAANISG
-578 HELAPY
+578 HELTPY
-584 AAAAASAATSSDSEE
+584 SPGTVSSDSDE
-599 EASYDRFEW
+599 EANHYDQFEW
-608 EKEIKGLSLGRRIVH
+608 TKDKSLGRRIVH

-643 FARTVQ
+643 FARTLQ

-671 MRCLHPGTQRMA
+671 MRCLHPSILQHRVTPLASSSSSSLGG
-683 APSAQES
+683 SALSSSDQQ
-690 QFLGLGRG
+690 QFLGLGRP

-709 QLKHGEEYNNTP
+709 HLKNGDEYNNTP

-726 LSFQLDIVD
+726 QSFQLDIVD
-735 AQAVTAKQSLLSTV
+735 AQAVTAKQSLLSAI
-749 GMILAM
+749 GMILTM
-755 HKPYKRSHN
+755 HRPYKRSYN

-792 LIDTYYSSTSYVART
+792 LIDIYYNSSSYVART

-813 RSIDALS
+813 RSIDALT

>member
-1 MSVSASETVAGRSS
+1 M
-15 CGPNPPPG
+15 
-23 CQSGTDTHT
+23 
-32 KRDRASE
+32 
-39 SVRHTKRVRE
+39 
-49 SEQEWEAAGA
+49 
-59 GPAGIESGTGH
+59 
-70 RLIFLCKRETR
+70 
-81 KSKPY
+81 
-86 VNRTQSLSLR
+86 
-96 FHLEMEEALQL
+96 EMKM
-107 TEAEATESMESSPV
+107 AEAQESKDFSSTV
-121 EGQQPVHEVNSCHD
+121 EGQLPAGSVPVEKEEEEVE
-135 KAATYPEETE
+135 AEVEQEEQ
-145 TETDPEHDPEPEQ
+145 EQ
-158 MLSERWSPLG
+158 QELLSERWSPLG

-187 TLLGLSLEK
+187 GLEK
-196 SSPGNETE
+196 SETRRGSTG
-204 NASELARLRSIE
+204 SELARLRSIE

-250 RDQLLRDLDDFAF
+250 RDQLLRDLEDFAF
-263 QGIPDAGLGQKKGS
+263 QGIPEAVQSKESQPEDDAVEGEK
-277 DAEPERETETDGQ
+277 EPGADSQ

-304 LAYEAGEPGILPQ
+304 IAYEAGEPGILPQ
-317 HVLLE
+317 HVMLE

-332 AKLNLQVE
+332 SKLNLQVE
-340 QQDLPSLSTDQ
+340 QHELPALSTEQ

-386 FIAFLQCDAAG
+386 FIAFLQCDAVEG
-397 SGSGSS
+397 SVG
-403 ASGSDR
+403 DR

-422 KQTARSQVSLPAPA
+422 KQTARSSQAASIAPA
-436 ETSPPSRSYSHSSA
+436 TGVASAPATTAAPPPYSGVGSHS
-450 LPVAQAGESLHSKAH
+450 PGESLHSKAH

-477 FATTHLAKPREDF
+477 FASTHLGKPRSHDEF
-490 QQNTLKKTHKG
+490 QQNSLKKTHKG

-534 IKRALRQQQQQQQ
+534 IKRALRQQHQ
-547 QQAGSSST
+547 QQAECTSSSAAGH
-555 CLNPQNGA
+555 LVINSQSGA
-563 LITLPPRCRRAVAAG
+563 LTTLPLRCRRAVPTG

-584 AAAAASAATSSDSEE
+584 AAGGAISSDSDEDI
-599 EASYDRFEW
+599 SYSNFEW
-608 EKEIKGLSLGRRIVH
+608 EKEGKSRRTAH

-643 FARTVQ
+643 FARTLQ

-671 MRCLHPGTQRMA
+671 MRCLHPAPPMVP
-683 APSAQES
+683 PSAGGDS
-690 QFLGLGRG
+690 QFLGLGRA
-698 MHAWELILEYY
+698 MHAWELVLAYY
-709 QLKHGEEYNNTP
+709 RLKHGEEYNNTP

-726 LSFQLDIVD
+726 QSFQLDIVD
-735 AQAVTAKQSLLSTV
+735 AQAVTAKQSLLSAV

-755 HKPYKRSHN
+755 HRPYKRSNN

-779 LVEWLNLILSCNE
+779 LVEWLNLILSCHE
-792 LIDTYYSSTSYVART
+792 LVDTYYSANSYVART

-820 KFDFDLPV
+820 RFDFDLPV

>member
-1 MSVSASETVAGRSS
+1 MKTKTAEAHELKDSSTEPAVSVAEELDEV
-15 CGPNPPPG
+15 
-23 CQSGTDTHT
+23 
-32 KRDRASE
+32 
-39 SVRHTKRVRE
+39 
-49 SEQEWEAAGA
+49 EQEQE
-59 GPAGIESGTGH
+59 
-70 RLIFLCKRETR
+70 
-81 KSKPY
+81 
-86 VNRTQSLSLR
+86 
-96 FHLEMEEALQL
+96 
-107 TEAEATESMESSPV
+107 
-121 EGQQPVHEVNSCHD
+121 QQD
-135 KAATYPEETE
+135 QQ
-145 TETDPEHDPEPEQ
+145 DQEQ
-158 MLSERWSPLG
+158 ELLSERWSPLG

-181 DCELEP
+181 DCELD
-187 TLLGLSLEK
+187 TGLEK
-196 SSPGNETE
+196 SETRRGSA
-204 NASELARLRSIE
+204 NSELSRLRSIE

-240 RQIVEAPAEE
+240 RQIVEAPTEE
-250 RDQLLRDLDDFAF
+250 RDQLLRDLEDFAF
-263 QGIPDAGLGQKKGS
+263 QGIPEAAQPKDAQDGS
-277 DAEPERETETDGQ
+277 ESRDGESELVADSQ

-332 AKLNLQVE
+332 SKLNLQVE
-340 QQDLPSLSTDQ
+340 QHELPTLSTEQ

-386 FIAFLQCDAAG
+386 FIAFLQCDADQNSTG
-397 SGSGSS
+397 
-403 ASGSDR
+403 DR

-422 KQTARSQVSLPAPA
+422 KQTARCSQATP
-436 ETSPPSRSYSHSSA
+436 SSA
-450 LPVAQAGESLHSKAH
+450 AQPVVPVPVAGSAASPTSVRPGSGSGSNSGESLHSKAH

-470 ASILMQM
+470 ASLLMQM
-477 FATTHLAKPREDF
+477 FATTHLAKPRSHDDF
-490 QQNTLKKTHKG
+490 QQNSLKKTHKG

-534 IKRALRQQQQQQQ
+534 IKRALRQH
-547 QQAGSSST
+547 QAESFAST
-555 CLNPQNGA
+555 STFTATSTAAAGHPSINAQNGA
-563 LITLPPRCRRAVAAG
+563 LTTVPPRCRRALAAG

-584 AAAAASAATSSDSEE
+584 AAGAGAVSSDSDEDI
-599 EASYDRFEW
+599 SYSTFEW
-608 EKEIKGLSLGRRIVH
+608 EKEGKSRRMAH

-643 FARTVQ
+643 FARTLQ

-671 MRCLHPGTQRMA
+671 MRCLHPGPGPTA
-683 APSAQES
+683 VVPLTSGGDS
-690 QFLGLGRG
+690 QFLGMGMGMGLGRA
-698 MHAWELILEYY
+698 MHAWELVFAYY
-709 QLKHGEEYNNTP
+709 RLKNGDEYNNTP

-726 LSFQLDIVD
+726 QSFQLDIVD

-755 HKPYKRSHN
+755 HRPYKRSNN
-764 AHFKAFVCAGLNSHL
+764 AHFKAFVCAGLNSHQ
-779 LVEWLNLILSCNE
+779 LVEWLNLILSCHE
-792 LIDTYYSSTSYVART
+792 LVDTYYSSSSYVART

-813 RSIDALS
+813 RSIDGLS
-820 KFDFDLPV
+820 RFDFDLPV

>member
-1 MSVSASETVAGRSS
+1 
-15 CGPNPPPG
+15 
-23 CQSGTDTHT
+23 
-32 KRDRASE
+32 
-39 SVRHTKRVRE
+39 
-49 SEQEWEAAGA
+49 
-59 GPAGIESGTGH
+59 
-70 RLIFLCKRETR
+70 
-81 KSKPY
+81 
-86 VNRTQSLSLR
+86 
-96 FHLEMEEALQL
+96 
-107 TEAEATESMESSPV
+107 
-121 EGQQPVHEVNSCHD
+121 
-135 KAATYPEETE
+135 
-145 TETDPEHDPEPEQ
+145 EPEQ
-158 MLSERWSPLG
+158 QENEQEHEQEQELLSERWSPLG

-181 DCELEP
+181 DCGELEAG
-187 TLLGLSLEK
+187 LGDGK
-196 SSPGNETE
+196 SPETRRGS
-204 NASELARLRSIE
+204 AGSEISRLRSIE

-263 QGIPDAGLGQKKGS
+263 QGIPDASAQMSSAEELKDAEET
-277 DAEPERETETDGQ
+277 DAEPRADGH

-304 LAYEAGEPGILPQ
+304 LAYEAGEPGIVPQ
-317 HVLLE
+317 QVLLE

-332 AKLNLQVE
+332 SKLNLQVE
-340 QQDLPSLSTDQ
+340 QHDLPALSIEQ

-386 FIAFLQCDAAG
+386 FIAFLQCDADQGSAG
-397 SGSGSS
+397 
-403 ASGSDR
+403 DR
-409 LKLLSGA
+409 LKLLTGA

-422 KQTARSQVSLPAPA
+422 KQTARSSQVAAPAAVAAPHPPSAPAPA
-436 ETSPPSRSYSHSSA
+436 TTSGSGSVP
-450 LPVAQAGESLHSKAH
+450 QAGESLHSKAH

-470 ASILMQM
+470 ASLLMQM
-477 FATTHLAKPREDF
+477 FASTHLAKPAGRRQDDF

-534 IKRALRQQQQQQQ
+534 IKRALRQQQKHKHPQTEG
-547 QQAGSSST
+547 AFGPT
-555 CLNPQNGA
+555 IDAQNGA
-563 LITLPPRCRRAVAAG
+563 LTTLPPRCRRAVAAG

-584 AAAAASAATSSDSEE
+584 ASATGGAVSSDSDEDL
-599 EASYDRFEW
+599 SYAGAFDW
-608 EKEIKGLSLGRRIVH
+608 EKESGKGRRIAH

-643 FARTVQ
+643 FARTLQ

-671 MRCLHPGTQRMA
+671 MRCLHPA
-683 APSAQES
+683 APAAAARSNGSLGLAIGMGMGM
-690 QFLGLGRG
+690 GLGRA
-698 MHAWELILEYY
+698 MHAWELVLAYY
-709 QLKHGEEYNNTP
+709 QLKNGEEYNNTP

-726 LSFQLDIVD
+726 QSFQLDIVD
-735 AQAVTAKQSLLSTV
+735 AQAVTAKQSLLSAV

-755 HKPYKRSHN
+755 HRPYKRSNN

-779 LVEWLNLILSCNE
+779 LVEWLNLILSCHD
-792 LIDTYYSSTSYVART
+792 LVDTYYSSSSYVART

-820 KFDFDLPV
+820 RFDFDLPV

>member
-1 MSVSASETVAGRSS
+1 M
-15 CGPNPPPG
+15 
-23 CQSGTDTHT
+23 
-32 KRDRASE
+32 
-39 SVRHTKRVRE
+39 
-49 SEQEWEAAGA
+49 
-59 GPAGIESGTGH
+59 
-70 RLIFLCKRETR
+70 
-81 KSKPY
+81 
-86 VNRTQSLSLR
+86 
-96 FHLEMEEALQL
+96 EMEETLQL
-107 TEAEATESMESSPV
+107 VETEAEATESMESMESSPV
-121 EGQQPVHEVNSCHD
+121 EGQQQPVHETNSCD
-135 KAATYPEETE
+135 GKAVTYPEETE
-145 TETDPEHDPEPEQ
+145 PETEPEQ

-181 DCELEP
+181 DCDLEP
-187 TLLGLSLEK
+187 TLLGLSLAK
-196 SSPGNETE
+196 GGPGMETE
-204 NASELARLRSIE
+204 SASELARLRSIE
-216 EEQELLTSSLLALT
+216 DEQELLTSSLLALT

-263 QGIPDAGLGQKKGS
+263 QGIPDAGLGQQKDS
-277 DAEPERETETDGQ
+277 LAEGEAQAERETESDGQ

-397 SGSGSS
+397 SGSGAST
-403 ASGSDR
+403 SGSDR

-422 KQTARSQVSLPAPA
+422 KQTARSQATLPAPA
-436 ETSPPSRSYSHSSA
+436 ETSSAHSSI

-477 FATTHLAKPREDF
+477 FASTHLAKPREDF
-490 QQNTLKKTHKG
+490 QQNTLKNTHKG

-547 QQAGSSST
+547 AGSSST

-563 LITLPPRCRRAVAAG
+563 LITLPPRCRRVVAAG

-584 AAAAASAATSSDSEE
+584 ATAAASAATSSDSDE

-608 EKEIKGLSLGRRIVH
+608 EKDIKGLSLGRRIVH

-643 FARTVQ
+643 FARTLQ

-658 PAESA
+658 PAETA

-683 APSAQES
+683 APSSQES
-690 QFLGLGRG
+690 PFLGLGRG
-698 MHAWELILEYY
+698 MHAWELIFEYY
-709 QLKHGEEYNNTP
+709 QMKHGEEYNNTP

-820 KFDFDLPV
+820 KYDFDLPV

>member
-1 MSVSASETVAGRSS
+1 MEMKMAEAQEAQGPKDSSLTAEGQLPAGSVSIEDEEEEEVEA
-15 CGPNPPPG
+15 
-23 CQSGTDTHT
+23 
-32 KRDRASE
+32 
-39 SVRHTKRVRE
+39 
-49 SEQEWEAAGA
+49 EQE
-59 GPAGIESGTGH
+59 
-70 RLIFLCKRETR
+70 
-81 KSKPY
+81 
-86 VNRTQSLSLR
+86 
-96 FHLEMEEALQL
+96 
-107 TEAEATESMESSPV
+107 
-121 EGQQPVHEVNSCHD
+121 QQEL
-135 KAATYPEETE
+135 
-145 TETDPEHDPEPEQ
+145 
-158 MLSERWSPLG
+158 LSERWSPLG

-187 TLLGLSLEK
+187 GPNKVEMRRGSTG
-196 SSPGNETE
+196 
-204 NASELARLRSIE
+204 SELARLRSIE

-250 RDQLLRDLDDFAF
+250 RDQLLRDLEDFAF
-263 QGIPDAGLGQKKGS
+263 QGIPEAVQPKESHPES
-277 DAEPERETETDGQ
+277 DATESENEAVPANDSQ

-304 LAYEAGEPGILPQ
+304 IAYEAGEPGILPQ
-317 HVLLE
+317 HVMLE

-332 AKLNLQVE
+332 SKLNLQVE
-340 QQDLPSLSTDQ
+340 QHELPALSTEQ

-386 FIAFLQCDAAG
+386 FIAFLQCDAVEG
-397 SGSGSS
+397 SVG
-403 ASGSDR
+403 DR

-422 KQTARSQVSLPAPA
+422 KQTARSSQAGSIAPVSGVPNTPATTA
-436 ETSPPSRSYSHSSA
+436 APPQSFGLGSHSNST
-450 LPVAQAGESLHSKAH
+450 GESLHSKAH

-477 FATTHLAKPREDF
+477 FASTHMTKPRSHDDF
-490 QQNTLKKTHKG
+490 QQNSLKKTHKG

-510 LEVDIQEVA
+510 LEVDIQEVS

-534 IKRALRQQQQQQQ
+534 IKRALRQQQQR
-547 QQAGSSST
+547 AVPTSTSSST
-555 CLNPQNGA
+555 AGHPVINSQNGA
-563 LITLPPRCRRAVAAG
+563 LTTLPPRCRRAVPTG

-584 AAAAASAATSSDSEE
+584 AAGGAISSDSDEDI
-599 EASYDRFEW
+599 SYSNFEW
-608 EKEIKGLSLGRRIVH
+608 EKEGKSRRVAH
-623 MRGDSIATIGRELTT
+623 MRGDSIATIGRELAT

-643 FARTVQ
+643 FARTLQ

-663 ASSLMVPF
+663 ASSLIVPF
-671 MRCLHPGTQRMA
+671 MRCLHPSPPMGSPTA
-683 APSAQES
+683 GADS
-690 QFLGLGRG
+690 QYLGLGRS
-698 MHAWELILEYY
+698 MHAWELVLAYY
-709 QLKHGEEYNNTP
+709 RLKHGEEYNNTP

-726 LSFQLDIVD
+726 QSFQLDIVD

-755 HKPYKRSHN
+755 HRPYKRSNN

-792 LIDTYYSSTSYVART
+792 LVHTYYSADSYVART

-820 KFDFDLPV
+820 RFDFDLPV

>member
-1 MSVSASETVAGRSS
+1 MEMKMSELQDAHEPKDSS
-15 CGPNPPPG
+15 
-23 CQSGTDTHT
+23 
-32 KRDRASE
+32 
-39 SVRHTKRVRE
+39 
-49 SEQEWEAAGA
+49 
-59 GPAGIESGTGH
+59 
-70 RLIFLCKRETR
+70 
-81 KSKPY
+81 
-86 VNRTQSLSLR
+86 
-96 FHLEMEEALQL
+96 
-107 TEAEATESMESSPV
+107 
-121 EGQQPVHEVNSCHD
+121 EGQQLPAGAVSPEDEEDEQEEQEEEV
-135 KAATYPEETE
+135 EVEV
-145 TETDPEHDPEPEQ
+145 EQ
-158 MLSERWSPLG
+158 EQEQQELLSERWSPLG

-181 DCELEP
+181 DCELMEP
-187 TLLGLSLEK
+187 GNGEK
-196 SSPGNETE
+196 SETG
-204 NASELARLRSIE
+204 SELARLRSIE

-240 RQIVEAPAEE
+240 RQIVEAPTEE
-250 RDQLLRDLDDFAF
+250 RDQLLRDLEDFAF
-263 QGIPDAGLGQKKGS
+263 QGIPDAVQPKESKE
-277 DAEPERETETDGQ
+277 AEAGTHDSQ
-290 LIEQLKSQLTELEQ
+290 LIKQLKSQLTELEQ
-304 LAYEAGEPGILPQ
+304 IAYEAGEPGILPQ
-317 HVLLE
+317 HVMLE

-332 AKLNLQVE
+332 SKLNLQVE
-340 QQDLPSLSTDQ
+340 QHELPALSTEQ

-386 FIAFLQCDAAG
+386 FIAFLQCDAVEG
-397 SGSGSS
+397 SVG
-403 ASGSDR
+403 DR

-422 KQTARSQVSLPAPA
+422 KQTARSSQAAAISAPVAMANTPAPQPSSQSGGPRSHNH
-436 ETSPPSRSYSHSSA
+436 SPN
-450 LPVAQAGESLHSKAH
+450 ESLHSKAH

-477 FATTHLAKPREDF
+477 FASTHLAKPRSHDEF
-490 QQNTLKKTHKG
+490 QQNLLKKTHKG

-534 IKRALRQQQQQQQ
+534 IKRALRQQQ
-547 QQAGSSST
+547 AESTSSSSAAGHPVVI
-555 CLNPQNGA
+555 NSQNGA
-563 LITLPPRCRRAVAAG
+563 LTTMPPRCRRAVPTG

-584 AAAAASAATSSDSEE
+584 ASGGAISSDSDEDI
-599 EASYDRFEW
+599 SYSNFEW
-608 EKEIKGLSLGRRIVH
+608 EKEPGGKSRRMAH

-643 FARTVQ
+643 FARTLQ

-671 MRCLHPGTQRMA
+671 MRCLHPG
-683 APSAQES
+683 S
-690 QFLGLGRG
+690 QSPLIATTAGGGGGDSRSQQLLGLGRA
-698 MHAWELILEYY
+698 MHAWELVMAYY
-709 QLKHGEEYNNTP
+709 RLKHGEEYNNTP

-726 LSFQLDIVD
+726 QSFQLDIVD
-735 AQAVTAKQSLLSTV
+735 AQAVTAKQSLLSAV

-755 HKPYKRSHN
+755 HRPYKRSNN
-764 AHFKAFVCAGLNSHL
+764 AHFKAFVCAGLNSRL
-779 LVEWLNLILSCNE
+779 LVEWLNLILSCHE
-792 LIDTYYSSTSYVART
+792 LVDTYYSANSYVART

-820 KFDFDLPV
+820 RFDFDLPV

>member
-1 MSVSASETVAGRSS
+1 
-15 CGPNPPPG
+15 
-23 CQSGTDTHT
+23 
-32 KRDRASE
+32 
-39 SVRHTKRVRE
+39 
-49 SEQEWEAAGA
+49 
-59 GPAGIESGTGH
+59 
-70 RLIFLCKRETR
+70 
-81 KSKPY
+81 
-86 VNRTQSLSLR
+86 
-96 FHLEMEEALQL
+96 
-107 TEAEATESMESSPV
+107 MESSPV
-121 EGQQPVHEVNSCHD
+121 EGQQPVPATNSCHG
-135 KAATYPEETE
+135 KAATFAEETE
-145 TETDPEHDPEPEQ
+145 PETDNEPDPEPEQ

-181 DCELEP
+181 DCDLEP
-187 TLLGLSLEK
+187 NLLGLSLGLEK
-196 SSPGNETE
+196 SGPGMETE
-204 NASELARLRSIE
+204 SASELARLRSIE

-263 QGIPDAGLGQKKGS
+263 QGIPDAGLGQQKDSGEA
-277 DAEPERETETDGQ
+277 DTERETESDGQ

-397 SGSGSS
+397 SGSGSGAGSGSS

-422 KQTARSQVSLPAPA
+422 KQTARSQATLPVPA
-436 ETSPPSRSYSHSSA
+436 ETAPPARAYSHSSA
-450 LPVAQAGESLHSKAH
+450 LPVAQGGESLHSKAH

-477 FATTHLAKPREDF
+477 FASTHLAKPREDF

-534 IKRALRQQQQQQQ
+534 IKRALRQQQQQQ
-547 QQAGSSST
+547 AGSSST
-555 CLNPQNGA
+555 CLNAQNGA

-584 AAAAASAATSSDSEE
+584 AAAAASAATSSDSDE
-599 EASYDRFEW
+599 EASYDRYEW
-608 EKEIKGLSLGRRIVH
+608 EKDIKGLSLGRRIVH

-643 FARTVQ
+643 FARTLQ

-735 AQAVTAKQSLLSTV
+735 AQDVTAKQSLLSTV

-792 LIDTYYSSTSYVART
+792 LIDSYYSSTSYVART

-820 KFDFDLPV
+820 KYDFDLPV

>member
-1 MSVSASETVAGRSS
+1 M
-15 CGPNPPPG
+15 
-23 CQSGTDTHT
+23 
-32 KRDRASE
+32 
-39 SVRHTKRVRE
+39 
-49 SEQEWEAAGA
+49 
-59 GPAGIESGTGH
+59 
-70 RLIFLCKRETR
+70 
-81 KSKPY
+81 
-86 VNRTQSLSLR
+86 
-96 FHLEMEEALQL
+96 EMKMAEALE
-107 TEAEATESMESSPV
+107 TKDDSSSTV
-121 EGQQPVHEVNSCHD
+121 EGQLPAVEDEEV
-135 KAATYPEETE
+135 EV
-145 TETDPEHDPEPEQ
+145 EQ
-158 MLSERWSPLG
+158 QELLSERWSPLG

-181 DCELEP
+181 DCELDP
-187 TLLGLSLEK
+187 GLDKSETRRESTGSSL
-196 SSPGNETE
+196 
-204 NASELARLRSIE
+204 ELARLRSIE

-250 RDQLLRDLDDFAF
+250 RDQLLRDLEDFAF
-263 QGIPDAGLGQKKGS
+263 QGIPEAVQSKEEEEESESQPKED
-277 DAEPERETETDGQ
+277 ERESSSAPDSQ
-290 LIEQLKSQLTELEQ
+290 LIIEQLKSQLTELEQ
-304 LAYEAGEPGILPQ
+304 IAYEAGEPGILPQ
-317 HVLLE
+317 HVMLE

-332 AKLNLQVE
+332 SKLNLQVE
-340 QQDLPSLSTDQ
+340 QHELPALSTEQ

-386 FIAFLQCDAAG
+386 FIAFLQCDAVEG
-397 SGSGSS
+397 SGGSV
-403 ASGSDR
+403 GSVGDR

-422 KQTARSQVSLPAPA
+422 KQTARSSQAAAGGSIAPA
-436 ETSPPSRSYSHSSA
+436 TGGVTTAGAPPPPPSTGLGSRSHSGT
-450 LPVAQAGESLHSKAH
+450 GESLHSKAH

-477 FATTHLAKPREDF
+477 FASTHLAKPRNHDEF
-490 QQNTLKKTHKG
+490 QQNSLKKTHKG

-534 IKRALRQQQQQQQ
+534 IKRALRQQQQQQ
-547 QQAGSSST
+547 AESTSSSASAGHPVI
-555 CLNPQNGA
+555 NSQSGA
-563 LITLPPRCRRAVAAG
+563 LTTLPPRCRRAVPTG

-584 AAAAASAATSSDSEE
+584 AAGGAISSDSDEDI
-599 EASYDRFEW
+599 SYSNFEW
-608 EKEIKGLSLGRRIVH
+608 EKEGGGGGKSRRTAH

-643 FARTVQ
+643 FARTLQ

-671 MRCLHPGTQRMA
+671 MRCLHPASPMVPPPA
-683 APSAQES
+683 ADSP
-690 QFLGLGRG
+690 QFLAGLGRA
-698 MHAWELILEYY
+698 MHAWELVLAYY
-709 QLKHGEEYNNTP
+709 RLKHGEEYNNTP

-726 LSFQLDIVD
+726 QSFQLDIVD
-735 AQAVTAKQSLLSTV
+735 AQAVTAKQSLLSAV

-755 HKPYKRSHN
+755 HRPYKRSNN
-764 AHFKAFVCAGLNSHL
+764 AHFKAFVCAGLNSRL
-779 LVEWLNLILSCNE
+779 LVEWLNLILSCHE
-792 LIDTYYSSTSYVART
+792 LVDTYYSANSYVART

-820 KFDFDLPV
+820 RFDFDLPV